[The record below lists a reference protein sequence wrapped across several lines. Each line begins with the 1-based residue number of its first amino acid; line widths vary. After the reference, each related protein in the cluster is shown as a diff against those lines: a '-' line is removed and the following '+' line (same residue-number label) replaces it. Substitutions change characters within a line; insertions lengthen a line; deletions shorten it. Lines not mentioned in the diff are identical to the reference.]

1 MLLIYV
7 EKVTN
12 RLGYTLNLV
21 FGELMGIEYTIT
33 TDRDYFVS
41 YQGAKFSYC
50 KQKLCDEV
58 FLYSSDILFQTTIE
72 MLDTDCFEQGGMH
85 YLFRV
90 YSKESVC
97 NYDVLAASFYLVS
110 RYEEY
115 LPFIR
120 DKHSRFK
127 AEDSLAF
134 KKGFLEKPVV
144 NIWAGELKQK
154 LLCAF
159 PEVETKEKYFSFVNT
174 IDVDSAYSY
183 IGKGFCRSLVGFCK
197 DMLRGDFAL
206 CMRRLRV
213 LLHIDVDP
221 YDTFDYIIAQIAKY
235 KVSTVFFV
243 LFGYYGR
250 YDKNISPY
258 NSRFQLLVKSL
269 CDYAKVGIH
278 PSYASFDDPGQLSEQ
293 IKMLRSILHKPIHR
307 SRFHYLRF
315 RLPESYR
322 NLTDNNVESDYS
334 MGYSDH
340 VGFRAGICNSFN
352 FYDLALDFETKLRIF
367 PFAYMDVALKNG
379 LRLSP
384 RQALEKIEGIVDQV
398 EKVKG
403 DLISVWHNESLSDE
417 MEWRNWR
424 KVYEQSLEYIS
435 QKNKRSYHTRER
447 K

>member
-144 NIWAGELKQK
+144 NIWVGELKQK
-154 LLCAF
+154 
-159 PEVETKEKYFSFVNT
+159 
-174 IDVDSAYSY
+174 D
-183 IGKGFCRSLVGFCK
+183 R
-197 DMLRGDFAL
+197 
-206 CMRRLRV
+206 
-213 LLHIDVDP
+213 
-221 YDTFDYIIAQIAKY
+221 
-235 KVSTVFFV
+235 
-243 LFGYYGR
+243 
-250 YDKNISPY
+250 
-258 NSRFQLLVKSL
+258 KS
-269 CDYAKVGIH
+269 V
-278 PSYASFDDPGQLSEQ
+278 
-293 IKMLRSILHKPIHR
+293 
-307 SRFHYLRF
+307 
-315 RLPESYR
+315 
-322 NLTDNNVESDYS
+322 V
-334 MGYSDH
+334 
-340 VGFRAGICNSFN
+340 
-352 FYDLALDFETKLRIF
+352 
-367 PFAYMDVALKNG
+367 
-379 LRLSP
+379 
-384 RQALEKIEGIVDQV
+384 
-398 EKVKG
+398 
-403 DLISVWHNESLSDE
+403 
-417 MEWRNWR
+417 
-424 KVYEQSLEYIS
+424 
-435 QKNKRSYHTRER
+435 
-447 K
+447 